1 VHIANIDIDL
11 VRNYLS
17 FQDTG
22 LVPQTSYSY
31 TVTAVD
37 SNGRSIKSASSTVS
51 TLQMKAPSI
60 VSSCLDINTNEI
72 TLTWT
77 NNSLAVNGTIVNKSG
92 EGQIAEVSGKNTSVT
107 FVDPNLTYGVEAQ
120 YTIMSIDGNGHSSPS
135 SDPVS
140 IIPIVPPVIE
150 ASIKTAQ

>member
-1 VHIANIDIDL
+1 
-11 VRNYLS
+11 
-17 FQDTG
+17 
-22 LVPQTSYSY
+22 
-31 TVTAVD
+31 
-37 SNGRSIKSASSTVS
+37 
-51 TLQMKAPSI
+51 MKAPSI

-150 ASIKTAQ
+150 ASIKNSTVTISWQPHDHIHEFRLERAKYLEDKRNGAHGK